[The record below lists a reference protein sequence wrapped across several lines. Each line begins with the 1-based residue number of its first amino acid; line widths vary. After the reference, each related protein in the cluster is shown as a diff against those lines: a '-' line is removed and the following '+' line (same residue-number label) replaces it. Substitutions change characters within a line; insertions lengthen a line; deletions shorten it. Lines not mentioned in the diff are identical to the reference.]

1 MDNSA
6 VIDMLNADITGEI
19 EAILTYLRHNF
30 VIDVCEIS
38 RLMEEI
44 SLDEMRHLEWLS
56 EKVVELGGIPTIEH
70 ATLHLEGEN
79 LSQMLKRD
87 VGLEEMAI
95 KQYEEHIDAITD
107 PGIKRLLRKIMNE
120 EIEHK
125 EEFEEKLHEISS
137 VLDMDVAQNSNNTGS
152 VKHSLTVGSM
162 IEKERGDK

>member
-6 VIDMLNADITGEI
+6 IIDMLNADITGEI

-30 VIDVCEIS
+30 VIEVCEIS

-79 LSQMLKRD
+79 LGQMLKRD

-107 PGIKRLLRKIMNE
+107 PAIKKLLRKIMNE

-125 EEFEEKLHEISS
+125 EEFEGKLHEITSN
-137 VLDMDVAQNSNNTGS
+137 LDAQNSDSIEN
-152 VKHSLTVGSM
+152 VKPNLTVGSL
-162 IEKERGDK
+162 IDKERSDK

>member
-30 VIDVCEIS
+30 VIEVCEIS

-137 VLDMDVAQNSNNTGS
+137 SPDIAQNSDSTGS
-152 VKHSLTVGSM
+152 VKPSLTVGSM

>member
-1 MDNSA
+1 MDNSTI
-6 VIDMLNADITGEI
+6 IDMLNADITGEI

-30 VIDVCEIS
+30 VIEVCEIS

-79 LSQMLKRD
+79 LGQMLKRD

-107 PGIKRLLRKIMNE
+107 PAIKKLLRKIMNE

-125 EEFEEKLHEISS
+125 EEFEEKLHEVTSS
-137 VLDMDVAQNSNNTGS
+137 SNFEQNSDNIKS
-152 VKHSLTVGSM
+152 VKPSLTIGSL

>member
-1 MDNSA
+1 MENSA

-107 PGIKRLLRKIMNE
+107 PGIKRLLKKIMNE

-125 EEFEEKLHEISS
+125 EEFENKLHE
-137 VLDMDVAQNSNNTGS
+137 VTLGLDQEQNSDNPKNINT
-152 VKHSLTVGSM
+152 SLTIGSL